1 MRIVAAPSACQPPPR
16 RAARTASR
24 FPASWSMCASS
35 GAHGSTRRSAR
46 VVFDACVDPVAQ
58 HNLHAEAPDWLAG
71 AECNCASAA
80 AGRLRSGLPAASR
93 LARRSRSRRS
103 SGRDVSSIVDDGA
116 AERIQPGHA
125 NSGHVR
131 AGRHQDQDDL
141 VQSGS
146 RPRSCGASSGAAGEH
161 PRQFDHVTMTRRRA
175 DSDRVRRPA
184 RER

>member
-35 GAHGSTRRSAR
+35 VAHGSTRRSAR

-58 HNLHAEAPDWLAG
+58 HNLHAEAPDWLAE

-141 VQSGS
+141 VQSGFS
-146 RPRSCGASSGAAGEH
+146 TAELRGEFRSGWRASSTVRSRH
-161 PRQFDHVTMTRRRA
+161 D
-175 DSDRVRRPA
+175 DS
-184 RER
+184 EEG

>member
-1 MRIVAAPSACQPPPR
+1 MRVVAAPSACQPPPR
-16 RAARTASR
+16 RAARTTSR
-24 FPASWSMCASS
+24 FPASWSICASLR
-35 GAHGSTRRSAR
+35 AHGSTRRSAR

-58 HNLHAEAPDWLAG
+58 QNLHAEAPDWLAE
-71 AECNCASAA
+71 AECDCASAA

-131 AGRHQDQDDL
+131 AGRHQDQDDPGPERVL
-141 VQSGS
+141 D
-146 RPRSCGASSGAAGEH
+146 RGAAGRVPE
-161 PRQFDHVTMTRRRA
+161 RLA
-175 DSDRVRRPA
+175 SILDSSITSR
-184 RER
+184 